1 MGFFLIFVL
10 LCVWIGFSVLVA
22 KFTKTHFLWTFMF
35 GLLGTIVALL
45 LKLSDILVQYEKDIA
60 NKKLLND

>member
-10 LCVWIGFSVLVA
+10 LCVWIVFSVLVA
-22 KFTKTHFLWTFMF
+22 KFTKTHFLWTFLF

>member
-22 KFTKTHFLWTFMF
+22 KFTKTHFLWTLLF

-45 LKLSDILVQYEKDIA
+45 VKIA
-60 NKKLLND
+60 DNVAQDAKKKLLND

>member
-10 LCVWIGFSVLVA
+10 LCVWIGFSVIVA
-22 KFTKTHFLWTFMF
+22 KFTKTHVLWTFLF

-45 LKLSDILVQYEKDIA
+45 VKIA
-60 NKKLLND
+60 DNVAHDAKKKLLND

>member
-10 LCVWIGFSVLVA
+10 LCVWIVFSVLVA
-22 KFTKTHFLWTFMF
+22 KFTKTHFLWTFLF

-45 LKLSDILVQYEKDIA
+45 VKIA
-60 NKKLLND
+60 DNVAQDAKKKLLND

>member
-22 KFTKTHFLWTFMF
+22 KFTKTRFLWTFLF

-45 LKLSDILVQYEKDIA
+45 VKIADNVAQDA

>member
-1 MGFFLIFVL
+1 MAFFLIFVL
-10 LCVWIGFSVLVA
+10 LCVWIGFSALVS
-22 KFTKTHFLWTFMF
+22 KFTKTHFLWTFLF

>member
-10 LCVWIGFSVLVA
+10 LCVWIVFSVLVA
-22 KFTKTHFLWTFMF
+22 KFTKTHFLWTFLF

-60 NKKLLND
+60 KKKLLND

>member
-22 KFTKTHFLWTFMF
+22 KFTKTHFLWTFLF

-45 LKLSDILVQYEKDIA
+45 VKIADNVAQEEK
-60 NKKLLND
+60 KKLLND

>member
-22 KFTKTHFLWTFMF
+22 QFTKTHFLWTFLF

-45 LKLSDILVQYEKDIA
+45 VKIA
-60 NKKLLND
+60 DSTAQESKKKVLND

>member
-10 LCVWIGFSVLVA
+10 LCVWIGFSALVA
-22 KFTKTHFLWTFMF
+22 KFTKTHFLWTFLF

-60 NKKLLND
+60 KKKLLND